1 MAILFPLAVAYLIG
15 FNISYWM
22 LSTEIKAEG
31 AVYTIGDRLICLLL
45 SLGSWGAVIW
55 ALVASWIGRIQRT
68 GYWRKPVV
76 EKVEEVKA
84 TQSSAKATNGVKHQT
99 PARS

>member
-1 MAILFPLAVAYLIG
+1 MTLIILLSLIYIIG

-31 AVYTIGDRLICLLL
+31 AVFTIGDRVVCLLL
-45 SLGSWGAVIW
+45 SLGSWGAVTW

-68 GYWRKPVV
+68 GYWNKPVEQ
-76 EKVEEVKA
+76 EKIQEVGVVAGKV
-84 TQSSAKATNGVKHQT
+84 KATNGVKPHVT
-99 PARS
+99 A